1 MAQTILIIDD
11 DIDTLKLVGI
21 MLERKGFRI
30 LASTTGEK
38 GLKLAE
44 NENPDLI
51 LLDVMMPDINGYDIA
66 RSIRSNPDTESIP
79 IIMFTARSQVDDKV
93 EGLEAGADAYITK
106 PARPRE
112 LFAQVNSIL
121 KRSPHR
127 AGAAGAVAP
136 RKGKLIGVISSK
148 GGIGISTLATNLAIE
163 MHNQSGKEVLLSD
176 FRPGQGT
183 ISLDLDVQNTSGLI
197 KLLEEEGDLSTII
210 PDVLIEHKSG
220 IKTLLSS
227 YQPSEA
233 KFVNYPDQ
241 FRQIAL
247 AVQTQADYIILDLG
261 PSLSPI
267 VTSVIPECDKILI
280 CMEPS
285 PGNITQTRILIQDLI
300 NSGIGEGRFITA
312 LINRQRSG
320 VQLSWEQAEN
330 QLERKIDQIF
340 TPVPELAYQS
350 AMTKSP
356 MILRADD
363 SMTAGQ
369 FRDADDSMTAGQ
381 FRDLAQFILG

>member
-30 LASTTGEK
+30 LASTTGKK
-38 GLKLAE
+38 GLKLAKDE
-44 NENPDLI
+44 HPDLV
-51 LLDVMMPDINGYDIA
+51 LLDIMIPDINGYEIA
-66 RSIRSNPDTESIP
+66 RTIRSTPETETIP

-121 KRSPHR
+121 KR
-127 AGAAGAVAP
+127 AP
-136 RKGKLIGVISSK
+136 QRVSGGQAPTTKKGKLIGVISTK

-163 MHNQSGKEVLLSD
+163 MHNQSEKDILLAD

-183 ISLDLDVQNTSGLI
+183 ISMELDVQNTTGMVS
-197 KLLEEEGDLSTII
+197 LLEQEDPDMI
-210 PDVLIEHKSG
+210 PEMISGSILDHKSG

-227 YQPSEA
+227 HHPSDSKYNAFTDHYVEIA
-233 KFVNYPDQ
+233 KQLVLN
-241 FRQIAL
+241 
-247 AVQTQADYIILDLG
+247 ADYSIIDLG
-261 PSLSPI
+261 PSLTPI
-267 VTSVIPECDKILI
+267 TSKVLPDCDKILI
-280 CMEPS
+280 CLEPS
-285 PGNITQTRILIQDLI
+285 PGNIIQTRILIQDLI
-300 NSGIGEGRFITA
+300 NNGISEGKFVIV

-330 QLERKIDQIF
+330 QLEREIDQIF
-340 TPVPELAYQS
+340 TPVPELAYQ
-350 AMTKSP
+350 AAATNTP
-356 MILRADD
+356 MIQRADD
-363 SMTAGQ
+363 SMTAEQ
-369 FRDADDSMTAGQ
+369 FRE
-381 FRDLAQFILG
+381 LAKLVLD

>member
-38 GLKLAE
+38 GLQLAE
-44 NENPDLI
+44 KDAPDLI
-51 LLDVMMPDINGYDIA
+51 LLDVMMPDISGFDIA
-66 RSIRSNPDTESIP
+66 RSIRSNPETEAIP

-121 KRSPHR
+121 KRTPQRSGGT
-127 AGAAGAVAP
+127 GAIAAEQGI
-136 RKGKLIGVISSK
+136 LIGVIAAK

-163 MHNQSGKEVLLSD
+163 IHNQTKKSTILTD

-183 ISLDLDVQNTSGLI
+183 IGMDLEVQNTSGLI
-197 KLLEEEGDLSTII
+197 KLLEENGELSELM
-210 PDVLIEHKSG
+210 PSALLEHKSG

-227 YQPSEA
+227 YQPADS
-233 KFVNYPDQ
+233 KYITYLDQ
-241 FRQIAL
+241 FHQIAL
-247 AVQTQADYIILDLG
+247 ELQNQADYIVLDLG
-261 PSLSPI
+261 PSLSPLSTR
-267 VTSVIPECDKILI
+267 VLPECDKILI
-280 CMEPS
+280 CLEPS
-285 PGNITQTRILIQDLI
+285 PANITQTRIMIQDLI
-300 NSGIGEGRFITA
+300 NRGIGEGRFIIV

-340 TPVPELAYQS
+340 TPVPELAYQ
-350 AMTKSP
+350 AAATNTP

-363 SMTAGQ
+363 SSMTTGQ
-369 FRDADDSMTAGQ
+369 FRE
-381 FRDLAQFILG
+381 LAQMILD

>member
-369 FRDADDSMTAGQ
+369 FRD
-381 FRDLAQFILG
+381 LAQFILG

>member
-30 LASTTGEK
+30 LASTTGKK
-38 GLKLAE
+38 GLKLAKE
-44 NENPDLI
+44 ANPDLV
-51 LLDVMMPDINGYDIA
+51 LLDIMIPDIDGYEIA
-66 RSIRSNPDTESIP
+66 RTIRSAPETETIP

-121 KRSPHR
+121 KRAPQR
-127 AGAAGAVAP
+127 ASGVQTTSTK
-136 RKGKLIGVISSK
+136 KGKLIGIISSK
-148 GGIGISTLATNLAIE
+148 GGIGISTLAINLAIE
-163 MHNQSGKEVLLSD
+163 IRNQSKKDILLAD

-183 ISLDLDVQNTSGLI
+183 IGMELDIQNATGMISLLEQEDLDQI
-197 KLLEEEGDLSTII
+197 EEII
-210 PDVLIEHKSG
+210 PGAVVEYKPG

-227 YQPSEA
+227 HHPSDSKYVAYVDHFFE
-233 KFVNYPDQ
+233 
-241 FRQIAL
+241 IAQHL
-247 AVQTQADYIILDLG
+247 KSIADYTVLDLG

-267 VTSVIPECDKILI
+267 SAEVLPECDKILV
-280 CMEPS
+280 CLEPS
-285 PGNITQTRILIQDLI
+285 PGNIIQTRMLIQDML
-300 NSGIGEGRFITA
+300 NNGISEGRFVIV

-340 TPVPELAYQS
+340 TPVPELAYQ
-350 AMTKSP
+350 AAATNSP
-356 MILRADD
+356 MIVRADD
-363 SMTAGQ
+363 SMTAE
-369 FRDADDSMTAGQ
+369 Q
-381 FRDLAQFILG
+381 FRDLTKLILE

>member
-30 LASTTGEK
+30 LASTTGDK
-38 GLKLAE
+38 GLNLAE
-44 NENPDLI
+44 IEVPDLI
-51 LLDVMMPDINGYDIA
+51 LLDVMIPDVSGYEIA
-66 RSIRSNPDTESIP
+66 RSIRSNPITESIP

-127 AGAAGAVAP
+127 AGSGGAGVP
-136 RKGKLIGVISSK
+136 KKGKMIGVISAK
-148 GGIGISTLATNLAIE
+148 GGLGISTLATNLAIE
-163 MHNQSGKEVLLSD
+163 MHNQSGKAVLLSD

-183 ISLDLDVQNTSGLI
+183 IGMDLEVQNTSGMI
-197 KLLEEEGDLSTII
+197 KLLEEEGDLSILMQ
-210 PDVLIEHKSG
+210 DALLEHKSG
-220 IKTLLSS
+220 IITLLSS
-227 YQPSEA
+227 YQPSES
-233 KFVNYPDQ
+233 KYLKYIEQ
-241 FRQIAL
+241 FHEIAL
-247 AVQTQADYIILDLG
+247 AIQTQADYIILDLG
-261 PSLSPI
+261 PSLTPI
-267 VTSVIPECDKILI
+267 TTTVLPECDKILI
-280 CMEPS
+280 CLEPS
-285 PGNITQTRILIQDLI
+285 PGNITQTRVLMQDLI
-300 NSGIGEGRFITA
+300 DSGFGEGRFITA
-312 LINRQRSG
+312 LINRQRSS

-350 AMTKSP
+350 AVTKIP
-356 MILRADD
+356 MIQRADD
-363 SMTAGQ
+363 NMTA
-369 FRDADDSMTAGQ
+369 DQ
-381 FRDLAQFILG
+381 FRDLAQLIIG

>member
-1 MAQTILIIDD
+1 MSQTILIIDD

-30 LASTTGEK
+30 LASTTGQK
-38 GLKLAE
+38 GLQLAKKE
-44 NENPDLI
+44 LPDLV
-51 LLDVMMPDINGYDIA
+51 LLDVMIPDLSGYDVA
-66 RSIRSNPDTESIP
+66 RSIRSTPETGTIP

-121 KRSPHR
+121 KRAPQR
-127 AGAAGAVAP
+127 AVGTQASQVSQ
-136 RKGKLIGVISSK
+136 GKMIGILSTK

-163 MHNQSGKEVLLSD
+163 IYNQSNQSTILSD

-183 ISLDLDVQNTSGLI
+183 IAMDLDVHNTSGMI
-197 KLLEEEGDLSTII
+197 KLLDNEENEEAPNISDLLL
-210 PDVLIEHKSG
+210 DHKAG

-227 YQPSEA
+227 HHPTDSKYSNH
-233 KFVNYPDQ
+233 VDQ
-241 FRQIAL
+241 FHQIAQL
-247 AVQTQADYIILDLG
+247 LRTQAEFTILDLG
-261 PSLSPI
+261 PSLTP
-267 VTSVIPECDKILI
+267 VVAKILPDCEKIII
-280 CMEPS
+280 CLEPS
-285 PGNITQTRILIQDLI
+285 PGNITQTKILIQDLI
-300 NSGIGEGRFITA
+300 NSGIGEGRFLFV

-320 VQLSWEQAEN
+320 VQLSLEQVEN

-350 AMTKSP
+350 SVSNTP
-356 MILRADD
+356 MILRAQD
-363 SMTAGQ
+363 SMTAE
-369 FRDADDSMTAGQ
+369 Q
-381 FRDLAQFILG
+381 FRDLAKMILD

>member
-11 DIDTLKLVGI
+11 DLDTLKLVGI

-30 LASTTGEK
+30 LASTSGEK
-38 GLKLAE
+38 GLNLAE
-44 NENPDLI
+44 KEIPDLI
-51 LLDVMMPDINGYDIA
+51 LLDVMIPDISGMEIA
-66 RSIRSNPDTESIP
+66 RSIRANPDTESIP

-127 AGAAGAVAP
+127 SGSGGRSAPSKGTLVSVIAA
-136 RKGKLIGVISSK
+136 K

-163 MHNQSGKEVLLSD
+163 IHRQTDKEVLLSD

-183 ISLDLDVQNTSGLI
+183 IGMDLDVQNTQGMI
-197 KLLEEEGDLSTII
+197 NLLEEEGELSHLLEDAII
-210 PDVLIEHKSG
+210 THKSG
-220 IKTLLSS
+220 IKTLLSPF
-227 YQPSEA
+227 QPSESKYI
-233 KFVNYPDQ
+233 KFPDQ
-241 FRQIAL
+241 FREIAL
-247 AVQTQADYIILDLG
+247 AVQTQAEFIILDLG
-261 PSLSPI
+261 PSLTPLAS
-267 VTSVIPECDKILI
+267 SVLPESDKILV
-280 CMEPS
+280 CLEPS
-285 PGNITQTRILIQDLI
+285 PGNIIQTRLLIQDLI
-300 NSGIGEGRFITA
+300 NNGIGEGRFITV

-330 QLERKIDQIF
+330 QLEREIDQIF

-350 AMTKSP
+350 AATKTP
-356 MILRADD
+356 MILRTV
-363 SMTAGQ
+363 SNMTA
-369 FRDADDSMTAGQ
+369 DQ
-381 FRDLAQFILG
+381 FRDLAHLIIG

>member
-1 MAQTILIIDD
+1 MI
-11 DIDTLKLVGI
+11 
-21 MLERKGFRI
+21 
-30 LASTTGEK
+30 
-38 GLKLAE
+38 
-44 NENPDLI
+44 
-51 LLDVMMPDINGYDIA
+51 PDINGYEIA
-66 RSIRSNPDTESIP
+66 RTVRSSPETETIP

-121 KRSPHR
+121 KR
-127 AGAAGAVAP
+127 AP
-136 RKGKLIGVISSK
+136 QRLSSAQVIPAKKGSLIGIVSSK

-163 MHNQSGKEVLLSD
+163 IRKQSEKPTILSD

-183 ISLDLDVQNTSGLI
+183 ISMDLDVQNTSGMI
-197 KLLEEEGDLSTII
+197 KMLEEDPEINI
-210 PDVLIEHKSG
+210 PSVIENSLLEHKSG

-227 YQPSEA
+227 HHPSDA
-233 KFVNYPDQ
+233 KY
-241 FRQIAL
+241 I
-247 AVQTQADYIILDLG
+247 TQADKFFQIAQELRGHADYTILDLG

-267 VTSVIPECDKILI
+267 PSRVLPECDKIII
-280 CMEPS
+280 CLEPS

-300 NSGIGEGRFITA
+300 NNGIGEGRFTIV

-340 TPVPELAYQS
+340 TPVPELAYQ
-350 AMTKSP
+350 AAATNSP
-356 MILRADD
+356 IVQRAED
-363 SMTAGQ
+363 SMTADQ
-369 FRDADDSMTAGQ
+369 FRELTQS
-381 FRDLAQFILG
+381 ILK